1 MYAFRIHNI
10 RFVTALELIKSFI
23 HVKTQRLLLACAP
36 ELPANIGRLAGRK
49 EGKEGIVEIQFKK
62 EMR

>member
-1 MYAFRIHNI
+1 MP
-10 RFVTALELIKSFI
+10 ALELIKSLI
-23 HVKTQRLLLACAP
+23 HVKSQRLLLACALISK
-36 ELPANIGRLAGRK
+36 LPANIGRLAGRK